1 MVVFSGEVSKGGETK
16 EETIGSKED
25 KMVMRQIERDAQYS
39 FNVSIIFHF
48 LWKWSVRKFS

>member
-1 MVVFSGEVSKGGETK
+1 MVYFSGEVSKGGETK

-39 FNVSIIFHF
+39 FNVRIHF
-48 LWKWSVRKFS
+48 NSFSFCGKKW